1 MSNWVIS
8 KESRAGR
15 RRQAITL
22 ARSVF
27 AAGVLLLAPQ
37 AGSQQITAQAI
48 VSGGGVSRSG
58 GGCLALHSTLGEPVA
73 GRASGGDY
81 AVTAGFT
88 AATAATPRDAIFH
101 DGFQEC
107 Q

>member
-1 MSNWVIS
+1 MNKWVIS
-8 KESRAGR
+8 KENRAGR
-15 RRQAITL
+15 RRPA
-22 ARSVF
+22 AAVVRSAF
-27 AAGVLLLAPQ
+27 AFGVLLFAAE

-48 VSGGGVSRSG
+48 VSGGGVSRSAA
-58 GGCLALHSTLGEPVA
+58 GCLALHSTLGEPVA

-107 Q
+107 A

>member
-1 MSNWVIS
+1 MSKRGVWRP
-8 KESRAGR
+8 SRTR
-15 RRQAITL
+15 KRVLTL
-22 ARSVF
+22 PVVRSVL
-27 AAGVLLLAPQ
+27 AAGVLLLATD
-37 AGSQQITAQAI
+37 AGSQQITAQEI
-48 VSGGGVSRSG
+48 VSGGASRSA
-58 GGCLALHSTLGEPVA
+58 GGCLALRATLGEAVV

-81 AVTAGFT
+81 AVTAGFI

>member
-1 MSNWVIS
+1 MNSWIVS
-8 KESRAGR
+8 RRSRAGR

>member
-1 MSNWVIS
+1 MNNWVIS
-8 KESRAGR
+8 SESRAGR
-15 RRQAITL
+15 RRPAAAL
-22 ARSVF
+22 VRSVL
-27 AAGVLLLAPQ
+27 AVGVLLLAAE

-48 VSGGGVSRSG
+48 VSGGGIARSA
-58 GGCLALHSTLGEPVA
+58 GGCLALRSTFGEAVA

-88 AATAATPRDAIFH
+88 AATADMPRDAIFH

>member
-1 MSNWVIS
+1 MNERNV
-8 KESRAGR
+8 SRNGR
-15 RRQAITL
+15 RKRHGRIGPSHRLLGACL
-22 ARSVF
+22 
-27 AAGVLLLAPQ
+27 LLLAVE
-37 AGSQQITAQAI
+37 AGGQQITAQAI
-48 VSGGGVSRSG
+48 VSGGGVSRSA
-58 GGCLALHSTLGEPVA
+58 GGCRVLSASFGEAVV

-81 AVTAGFT
+81 VVTAGFT

>member
-1 MSNWVIS
+1 MSSWIFS
-8 KESRAGR
+8 RRRRAGR
-15 RRQAITL
+15 RDHAGVM
-22 ARSVF
+22 ARSMAIAGALLF
-27 AAGVLLLAPQ
+27 AAE

-48 VSGGGVSRSG
+48 VSGGGVSRSD

-107 Q
+107 A